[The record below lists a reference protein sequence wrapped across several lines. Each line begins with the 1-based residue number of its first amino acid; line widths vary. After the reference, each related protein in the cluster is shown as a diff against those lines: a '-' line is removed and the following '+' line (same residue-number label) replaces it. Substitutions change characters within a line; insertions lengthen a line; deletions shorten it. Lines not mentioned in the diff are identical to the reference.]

1 MKGTMFV
8 LYMTEDA
15 DEEAIIDQLAELNAI
30 PGCRLVP
37 FVPTDF
43 SDAVAR

>member
-8 LYMTEDA
+8 LYMNEEADEDA
-15 DEEAIIDQLAELNAI
+15 VLDQLAELNAI

-37 FVPTDF
+37 FIPTELAGEV
-43 SDAVAR
+43 SR